1 MTRKPTHHPQIAARV
16 FSDEAVL
23 IDPGRNVVRMLN
35 PVGSR
40 IWELADG
47 TRTLEQIAAA
57 LVQEFAVE
65 PDQATESVETFV
77 DDLVS
82 KNLLIWG

>member
-1 MTRKPTHHPQIAARV
+1 MTHKPTHHPQIAARV

-23 IDPGRNVVRMLN
+23 IDPTKNIVRMLN

-47 TRTLEQIAAA
+47 TRTLDQIAVV
-57 LVQEFAVE
+57 LVDEFHVDV
-65 PDQATESVETFV
+65 DQATASVETFV
-77 DDLVS
+77 EELVS
-82 KNLLIWG
+82 KNLLTWR